1 MIGTSYGL
9 ETATE
14 MGVLFCHTNFP
25 LSKFPL
31 RKIGPAEPVRSFHII
46 KEKKL
51 CVARGR

>member
-31 RKIGPAEPVRSFHII
+31 RKIGPAEPVRSFHTSRRRSS
-46 KEKKL
+46 
-51 CVARGR
+51 VWHRGR